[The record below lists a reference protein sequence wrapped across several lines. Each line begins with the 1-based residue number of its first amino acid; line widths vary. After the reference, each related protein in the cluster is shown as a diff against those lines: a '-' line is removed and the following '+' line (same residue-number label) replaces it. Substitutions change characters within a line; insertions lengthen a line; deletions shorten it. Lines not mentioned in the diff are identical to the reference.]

1 MSAYPKNIWHHFSV
15 HLYYLVHDALIE
27 QLQEKRTFLKMV
39 LNFFF
44 FFLTS
49 YTPDLCYHW
58 WPKEIRADAYI

>member
-15 HLYYLVHDALIE
+15 YLYYLVHDALIE

-44 FFLTS
+44 FF
-49 YTPDLCYHW
+49 
-58 WPKEIRADAYI
+58 